1 MVCPRVSRS
10 FWLHVS
16 TVASVTLVASFFIE
30 SASESSSAIDTNWST
45 RDTNDS
51 QDNISED
58 LLILDELMTPLIL
71 LLTVFSDPIMDDK
84 TEIFPLSSA
93 SVRGPKKN
101 LP

>member
-1 MVCPRVSRS
+1 MAFIRVSCC
-10 FWLHVS
+10 FWVQVS
-16 TVASVTLVASFFIE
+16 TVASPILVASSFIE
-30 SASESSSAIDTNWST
+30 SASDSSSVVVKNCF
-45 RDTNDS
+45 TNDINNS

-71 LLTVFSDPIMDDK
+71 LLTIFRDPIMDDK
-84 TEIFPLSSA
+84 TEISPLSSA